1 MTPKP
6 LLEDGYSF
14 YFFSNEN
21 NEPPHVHVSKGS
33 GKAKW
38 WLTPEPREKFSYGFK
53 AGENRRIEQLI
64 QKHHGQLLKAWH
76 THFGTKG

>member
-21 NEPPHVHVSKGS
+21 AEPPHVHVSKG
-33 GKAKW
+33 GGTAKW
-38 WLTPEPREKFSYGFK
+38 WLQPEPDEKFSYGFNV
-53 AGENRRIEQLI
+53 AQRRRIKQLI
-64 QKHHGQLLKAWH
+64 HVHHAHLLKAWH
-76 THFGTKG
+76 AHFGTKG

>member
-6 LLEDGYSF
+6 LLEDGFSF

-21 NEPPHVHVSKGS
+21 NEPPHVHVSKGG

-53 AGENRRIEQLI
+53 TGEHRRIKELI
-64 QKHHGQLLKAWH
+64 KKHHGKLLKAWY
-76 THFGTKG
+76 THFGTKE

>member
-21 NEPPHVHVSKGS
+21 NEPPHVHVSKGG

-38 WLTPEPREKFSYGFK
+38 WLTPGTTRE
-53 AGENRRIEQLI
+53 ILI
-64 QKHHGQLLKAWH
+64 RLQAR
-76 THFGTKG
+76 